1 MPVTARRSSTVE
13 IMAYT
18 QEESAEAKIVDK
30 QKHEKTRKRQENN
43 NYMLTTLFQHDNQLI
58 NIN

>member
-1 MPVTARRSSTVE
+1 MDSNVRFIIYA
-13 IMAYT
+13 
-18 QEESAEAKIVDK
+18 QEESTEAKNVDK

>member
-1 MPVTARRSSTVE
+1 MPVTARRSSTVK
-13 IMAYT
+13 IIAYT
-18 QEESAEAKIVDK
+18 QEESAETKIVDK

-43 NYMLTTLFQHDNQLI
+43 NYMLTTLFHHDNQLI

>member
-1 MPVTARRSSTVE
+1 MPVTTRKSSTVRF
-13 IMAYT
+13 IIYA
-18 QEESAEAKIVDK
+18 QEESAEAKIVNK